1 MGKGKRGKP
10 AILSVLNVKGDAPCV
25 VSFWSCG
32 LGDGFCVGSRG
43 RWWIAGVDYGSG
55 RSGAARL
62 EPHDAMKGLLPDFLK
77 YGCFPERE
85 KRRFQENQF
94 HFVFI

>member
-1 MGKGKRGKP
+1 MG
-10 AILSVLNVKGDAPCV
+10 SVLGQGEDGGLPVLTMGQGDP
-25 VSFWSCG
+25 
-32 LGDGFCVGSRG
+32 G
-43 RWWIAGVDYGSG
+43 RP
-55 RSGAARL
+55 RL